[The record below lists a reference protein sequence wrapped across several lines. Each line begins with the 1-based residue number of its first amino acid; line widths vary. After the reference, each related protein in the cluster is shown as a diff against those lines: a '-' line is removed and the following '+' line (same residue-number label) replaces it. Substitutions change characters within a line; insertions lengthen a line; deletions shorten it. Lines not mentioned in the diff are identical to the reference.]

1 MEKNCDYCKKLTSV
15 KPCEIGKYKNHFC
28 GRKCANLFKIGRR
41 FPLETYPNYG
51 NRGREFSKEWK
62 KNMGDSVRRRG
73 KDWKIKLSNSHRGV
87 KRPEEIGKKISNSLM
102 GHKVSKEIREK
113 LSRDR
118 KGVSYEEKYGK
129 ERTLEIKE
137 KMREKLRLRKRKPL
151 TPQSKEKMSLAYEK
165 NREKHL
171 LIRSKQILPLKD
183 TSIEIKIQRLL
194 KTLGI
199 EFYTHSWIGIKYAYR
214 CDIYIPSIKTIIEC
228 DGDYW
233 HGNPKLNGNFM
244 KFSRKIREQR
254 IKDFERTSQLEEK
267 GYKVIR
273 LWGSEIRTIN
283 VEVLKD
289 KLSKTLIQ

>member
-1 MEKNCDYCKKLTSV
+1 MEKNCDYCKKLT
-15 KPCEIGKYKNHFC
+15 
-28 GRKCANLFKIGRR
+28 
-41 FPLETYPNYG
+41 
-51 NRGREFSKEWK
+51 
-62 KNMGDSVRRRG
+62 
-73 KDWKIKLSNSHRGV
+73 
-87 KRPEEIGKKISNSLM
+87 
-102 GHKVSKEIREK
+102 
-113 LSRDR
+113 
-118 KGVSYEEKYGK
+118 
-129 ERTLEIKE
+129 
-137 KMREKLRLRKRKPL
+137 
-151 TPQSKEKMSLAYEK
+151 
-165 NREKHL
+165 
-171 LIRSKQILPLKD
+171 
-183 TSIEIKIQRLL
+183 
-194 KTLGI
+194 
-199 EFYTHSWIGIKYAYR
+199 YAYR